1 MDILL
6 GLLNGGLSVIITIL
20 PVLVL
25 MVVQFGCIFVFSLI
39 FVKLLPI
46 KIYRSLLVCVAL
58 VAFYIWAVPMNLG
71 FHEFF
76 RSMF

>member
-1 MDILL
+1 MEILS
-6 GLLNGGLSVIITIL
+6 GLLNGGLSVLYIAL
-20 PVLVL
+20 PVILL

-46 KIYRSLLVCVAL
+46 KIYRFLLGCVAL